1 MRFTSAWKI
10 IRTIETRFQ
19 RWAFLERD
27 PGALPQ
33 ATDERRAVG
42 AKQKPAC
49 LRLVMLPFNEAAL
62 RRDRYLVEFGA
73 APGR

>member
-1 MRFTSAWKI
+1 M
-10 IRTIETRFQ
+10 IETRFQ
-19 RWAFLERD
+19 RWASLERN

-33 ATDERRAVG
+33 ATDERRALG
-42 AKQKPAC
+42 AKQKPAAC
-49 LRLVMLPFNEAAL
+49 QPASVRLATLPVNEAAL